1 MAITKKTIKLTTQTI
16 LNHIAGPKAKP
27 KPDQLNA
34 LSTLLI
40 EGKNVLLHQ
49 AAGWGKSAVY
59 WTGAKIL
66 ADSSNQ
72 MTLVVSP
79 LKPLMNDQMLAAT
92 STGLRAA
99 LLNGTTE
106 PEWVNTYQQCAAG
119 MYDILFVTPEH
130 LLRPDFIEQVLEKLR
145 DKLGLLVIDEAHTI
159 STWGHDFRLDYQR
172 ITEITAKF
180 PSVPVLATTA
190 TADDA
195 TCLDIAEQLSGET
208 VVIRGNLELPSLQL
222 AVINDMSSGH
232 RIGFTKNFIK
242 QRGGSGLVF
251 ARTIE
256 NIKSINNGLR
266 YAGINSKEY
275 HAGLDD
281 DERIELEK
289 AWLDGEIPV
298 LVTSTAFSMGM
309 NKQDA
314 CWVVHLNAPISIKS
328 LYQEV
333 GRVGRD
339 GNEALS
345 VVIPDSKTDGRAL
358 QTFPGKNLPNAIELQ
373 SALTH
378 VNESM
383 YPLTA
388 YKLAELMRNGIKRA
402 TLLLKAL
409 AKDEAI
415 YQAGNGW
422 RPTGTVWTF
431 DQASYDRQLAAL
443 RQDADLMRE
452 YLNTDQCL
460 MTFMRIGIG
469 EHVPTDEKC
478 GRCSNCKGHLPVG
491 LNEYQKR
498 VK

>member
-1 MAITKKTIKLTTQTI
+1 MAISKKIIKSTTQEI
-16 LNHIAGPKAKP
+16 LSHIASPKAKP
-27 KPDQLNA
+27 KTDQLNA
-34 LSTLLI
+34 LCSLLL
-40 EGKNVLLHQ
+40 ESKNVLLHQ

-66 ADSSNQ
+66 ADSSNR

-208 VVIRGNLELPSLQL
+208 VVIRGNLELPSLHL
-222 AVINDMSSGH
+222 AVINDMSSDH

-256 NIKSINNGLR
+256 NIKSINTGLR
-266 YAGINSKEY
+266 YSGINSKEY
-275 HAGLDD
+275 HAELDD

-314 CWVVHLNAPISIKS
+314 SWVVHLNSPISLKS

-333 GRVGRD
+333 GRVGRG

-373 SALTH
+373 SALTY

-443 RQDADLMRE
+443 RQDADLMKE
-452 YLNTDQCL
+452 YLNTEQCL